1 MGGLKREIIKRIWK
15 KIKEGKMKKT
25 QTRMKGKERKRLRR
39 GRVKKSLLMVAGDKR
54 GEGG

>member
-1 MGGLKREIIKRIWK
+1 MGGLKREMIKRIWK

>member
-1 MGGLKREIIKRIWK
+1 MIKRIWK
-15 KIKEGKMKKT
+15 KIKERKMKKT

-39 GRVKKSLLMVAGDKR
+39 GRMKRSLLVVAGDKR